1 MSGQRR
7 SSTSIEPPRA
17 ELTSGTV
24 IGGDAARHQF
34 HSRVTPIWRRTAR
47 TRDRLPLGVVSLHR
61 NAKTTLHMRVN
72 IGDSEIAVRRRTRSV
87 FLR

>member
-24 IGGDAARHQF
+24 MGGDAAQHQL

-47 TRDRLPLGVVSLHR
+47 TRDRLPLG
-61 NAKTTLHMRVN
+61 
-72 IGDSEIAVRRRTRSV
+72 DRRAGVGSQRATSPFEAPPIRP
-87 FLR
+87 

>member
-47 TRDRLPLGVVSLHR
+47 TRDRLPLGVVSNNVVHSGFLGKNGRYHTFR
-61 NAKTTLHMRVN
+61 SIREETP
-72 IGDSEIAVRRRTRSV
+72 SETPS
-87 FLR
+87 